1 MKFTIE
7 QATAFEPCE
16 LEGLSMADLQLNA
29 ASKARAVGV
38 WLFLLGLTD
47 GGDTPLAKVAACEM
61 LSDAELFIALNLPA
75 AEFVGWFR
83 VQSWKDFEQ
92 YEATGD
98 DEWAFTVLMNA
109 KAARDEMGAMATQQP
124 ICA

>member
-16 LEGLSMADLQLNA
+16 LEGLSMADLQVDA
-29 ASKARAVGV
+29 ASKARAVRV
-38 WLFLLGLTD
+38 WLCLLGLTD

-61 LSDAELFIALNLPA
+61 LSDAELFIALNMPA
-75 AEFVGWFR
+75 AEFVEWFR

>member
-1 MKFTIE
+1 MQYTIE
-7 QATAFEPCE
+7 QATVFEPCE
-16 LEGLSMADLQLNA
+16 LEGLSMNDLQIDV
-29 ASKARAVGV
+29 ASKVRAVRV
-38 WLFLLGLTD
+38 WLCLLGLT
-47 GGDTPLAKVAACEM
+47 GGGESALAKVAAREV
-61 LSDAELFIALNLPA
+61 LHDAELFIALHTPA
-75 AEFVGWFR
+75 DEFVEWFR